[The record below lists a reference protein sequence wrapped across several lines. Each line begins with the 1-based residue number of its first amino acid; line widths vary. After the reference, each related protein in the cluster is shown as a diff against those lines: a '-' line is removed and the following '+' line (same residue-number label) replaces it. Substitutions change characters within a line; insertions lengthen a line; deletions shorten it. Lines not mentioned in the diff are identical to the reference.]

1 MLIPFRKLPT
11 HSIRGIIHLGA
22 HEPEELADYAA
33 CGQVKVLWV
42 EANPDK
48 WSILSTKISSY
59 PDMRLGQF
67 AAASSSSGYAVL
79 NVASNSQSSSLLPL
93 GTHADIYPS
102 IKYTREVSVLL
113 RSVDDWIQKLAV
125 NPTDYNFVN
134 LDLQGYELS
143 ALRGMTNQLRFVD
156 FVYAEVNFRDVYVGC
171 TKINELDEFLF
182 SYGLRRFATIDT
194 GAGWGDAFY
203 SREPLGLWLSV
214 WMSFRYVLNFPK
226 RSFRR
231 AISLLR
237 GIS

>member
-22 HEPEELADYAA
+22 HEAEELADYAA

-48 WSILSTKISSY
+48 WSILSNKISSY

-67 AAASSSSGYAVL
+67 AAAPASSGYAVL

-93 GTHADIYPS
+93 GTHANIYPS

-113 RSVDDWIQKLAV
+113 RSVDDWIQELAV
-125 NPTDYNFVN
+125 NSSDYNFVN
-134 LDLQGYELS
+134 LDLQGYELC
-143 ALRGMTNQLRFVD
+143 ALRGMTDQLRFVD
-156 FVYAEVNFRDVYVGC
+156 FVYAEVNFGDVYVGC
-171 TKINELDEFLF
+171 AKISELDEFLLT
-182 SYGLRRFATIDT
+182 YGLTRVATIDT

-203 SREPLGLWLSV
+203 SRDPLGLWLNI
-214 WMSFRYVLNFPK
+214 WMRFRYVLNFPK

-231 AISLLR
+231 SIRLLR